1 MDRKRTEMDRENK
14 SPAPSSWRELP
25 HVPVSLGV
33 MGSIGKTGEWRI
45 LRPEI
50 SREKCNRCGVCYLY
64 CPEGT
69 MILKSETGP
78 EVNLTYCKGCGICA
92 AECPRKAI
100 AMKPENTDRTN
111 GRNE

>member
-1 MDRKRTEMDRENK
+1 MDKEGTKMDREK
-14 SPAPSSWRELP
+14 GSPAPNSWRKLP

-33 MGSIGKTGEWRI
+33 MGSIGVTGEWRI

-50 SREKCNRCGVCYLY
+50 SREKCNRCGLCYLY

-69 MILKSETGP
+69 MIFKNGTGP

-92 AECPRKAI
+92 SECPRKAI
-100 AMKPENTDRTN
+100 AMTPENVDRDN
-111 GRNE
+111 GRNG

>member
-1 MDRKRTEMDRENK
+1 MKKIRSDELPTYK
-14 SPAPSSWRELP
+14 SWKELP

-33 MGSIGKTGEWRI
+33 VGSIGATGEWRI
-45 LRPEI
+45 VRPTI
-50 SREKCNRCGVCYLY
+50 SREKCNRCGLCYIH

-69 MILKSETGP
+69 MIFAGGGDP

-100 AMKPENTDRTN
+100 SMKSETAERKNKK
-111 GRNE
+111 RNE

>member
-1 MDRKRTEMDRENK
+1 MNEKKPKADRK
-14 SPAPSSWRELP
+14 SGLPAATGWRDLP
-25 HVPVSLGV
+25 HVPVSLGT

-50 SREKCNRCGVCYLY
+50 SQEKCNRCGTCYLY

-69 MILKSETGP
+69 MNFKGGSGP

-92 AECPRKAI
+92 SECPRKAI
-100 AMKPENTDRTN
+100 SMKPENADRN
-111 GRNE
+111 K